1 MGIVTTGTRGGADG
15 GGRPRHGFAGWT
27 ALGCWVHLVVTDP
40 AALGTARSMLAADL
54 ADLDAACSRF
64 RADSELVA
72 LDHADG
78 RRSGSARCSPAPW
91 PWRCARPN

>member
-1 MGIVTTGTRGGADG
+1 MAVDDHGTAS
-15 GGRPRHGFAGWT
+15 AGWT
-27 ALGCWVHLVVTDP
+27 ALGCWVQLVVTDP
-40 AALGTARSMLAADL
+40 NVLGAARSMLEADL

-78 RRSGSARCSPAPW
+78 LAAGSARCSPAPW
-91 PWRCARPN
+91 PWPCARPS